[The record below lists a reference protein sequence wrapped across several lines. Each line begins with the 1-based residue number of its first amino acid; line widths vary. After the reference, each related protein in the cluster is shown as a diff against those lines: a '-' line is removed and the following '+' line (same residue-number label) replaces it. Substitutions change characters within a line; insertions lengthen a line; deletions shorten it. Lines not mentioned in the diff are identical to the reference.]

1 MAWPQV
7 EVVRLA
13 FGEGFAVALLE
24 SANSDV
30 GEFRAEGFPAR
41 FGQRE

>member
-1 MAWPQV
+1 MSRPQV
-7 EVVRLA
+7 EVVGLA
-13 FGEGFAVALLE
+13 LIEGFAVALLE

-30 GEFRAEGFPAR
+30 GELGAEGFAAR